1 MATLTASVK
10 TPIPPATASL
20 QNNPV
25 GANLLPDL
33 DVQQAAVSEN
43 LLSLWQPTKATM
55 PSTSYCDITSLRV
68 ALVQHAAEIAISV
81 LGEPNLRLCSSG
93 RELRFGNRGSLAIAI
108 NGPKAGQWYDHET
121 GEGGDLID
129 LIRRERCCS
138 FRDATTYAEE
148 LIGTAPQRRRRSL
161 GPAQKPI
168 SSYEESA
175 TKRALRLLSEGVPI
189 GDTPAAAFLNWR
201 GVLEP
206 AVELG
211 EETLRFHPH
220 CPFGEG
226 TRHPCMLALMR
237 DISSNEP
244 RAVQRT
250 ALTQALMQAISQTT
264 FAEFK
269 KAGGKVS
276 RMTLGPLTGTAIKLS
291 CDEDVT
297 LGLAIGEGTETVL
310 AAMRLGF
317 RPAWALGGTSGVKNF
332 PILSGIE
339 SLTILVDNDASG
351 AGQRAAQECS
361 KRWIDAGREVF
372 RAVPNHSGDD
382 FNDVLGGSRT

>member
-1 MATLTASVK
+1 M
-10 TPIPPATASL
+10 
-20 QNNPV
+20 
-25 GANLLPDL
+25 
-33 DVQQAAVSEN
+33 
-43 LLSLWQPTKATM
+43 KATM

-68 ALVQHAAEIAISV
+68 ALVEHAAEIAITV

-129 LIRRERCCS
+129 LIRRQRCCS

-148 LIGTAPQRRRRSL
+148 LIVTAPRRCRRSL
-161 GPAQKPI
+161 GRAQKSI
-168 SSYEESA
+168 SSYDESG

-211 EETLRFHPH
+211 EETLRFHPD

-226 TRHPCMLALMR
+226 TRRPCMLALMR

-250 ALTQALMQAISQTT
+250 ALTQAQMRAISRTT

-276 RMTLGPLTGTAIKLS
+276 RMTLGPLTGTAIKFS

-382 FNDVLGGSRT
+382 FNDVLEGSRT

>member
-1 MATLTASVK
+1 MA
-10 TPIPPATASL
+10 
-20 QNNPV
+20 
-25 GANLLPDL
+25 
-33 DVQQAAVSEN
+33 
-43 LLSLWQPTKATM
+43 
-55 PSTSYCDITSLRV
+55 STRYCDITFLRV
-68 ALVQHAAEIAISV
+68 ALSQHAAEIAITV
-81 LGEPNLRLCSSG
+81 LGEPNWRLCNG
-93 RELRFGNRGSLAIAI
+93 RELRFGNRGSLAVAI
-108 NGPKAGQWYDHET
+108 DGPKAAQWYDHEN

-129 LIRRERCCS
+129 LIRRERCSS
-138 FRDATTYAEE
+138 FRDSITYVEE
-148 LIGTAPQRRRRSL
+148 LVGTAPLPRH
-161 GPAQKPI
+161 PATSPASKQI
-168 SSYEESA
+168 SSYELNAIE
-175 TKRALRLLSEGVPI
+175 RALHLWREGLPI
-189 GDTPAAAFLNWR
+189 GDTPAAAFLNWG
-201 GVLEP
+201 GVLEA

-211 EETLRFHPH
+211 EETLRFHPD

-226 TRHPCMLALMR
+226 TRHPCMLALMQ

-250 ALTQALMQAISQTT
+250 ALTQAQMRAISRTT

-269 KAGGKVS
+269 KVGGKVS

-332 PILSGIE
+332 PIVSGIE

-382 FNDVLGGSRT
+382 FNDVLGGSGA